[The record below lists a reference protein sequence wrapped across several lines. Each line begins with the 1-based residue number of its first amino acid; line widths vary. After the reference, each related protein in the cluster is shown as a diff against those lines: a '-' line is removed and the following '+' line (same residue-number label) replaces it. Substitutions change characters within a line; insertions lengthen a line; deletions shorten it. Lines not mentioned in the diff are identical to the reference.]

1 MRGEK
6 QEEKRSSILEAAASI
21 FSNKGY
27 PNTKMQDIAEKA
39 GIGKGTIYQYFKSKK
54 HLFRQVI
61 KEGMNFYLNGIKN
74 EIKGYSDLKEI
85 LKVIVKFSF
94 SFMEKHGHVLR
105 MIASHRSIVDENTM
119 KWIYDRKTKVI
130 SLISKIIAENTE
142 KTPQNVN
149 DINLAA
155 YCFFGMMIS
164 VIQEKVF
171 HNREFDIEEVSEKIV
186 NIFLRGYDK
195 I

>member
-6 QEEKRSSILEAAASI
+6 QEEKRSSILKAAASI

-105 MIASHRSIVDENTM
+105 MIASHRSIVDESTM
-119 KWIYDRKTKVI
+119 KWIHDRKTKVVN
-130 SLISKIIAENTE
+130 LFSKIIAENTE
-142 KTPQNVN
+142 KTAQNID

-171 HNREFDIEEVSEKIV
+171 HNRELDIEEVSEKIV